1 MNQTAVVLTPEH
13 PRWDELLIPLMGRN
27 GCNMRADVVKGWS
40 WECEGDFAKSRA
52 ILTQMGGID
61 VEATLAGFEARG
73 ASCDCEVVFNVTAGN

>member
-40 WECEGDFAKSRA
+40 WAVSYTH
-52 ILTQMGGID
+52 LTLPTSD
-61 VEATLAGFEARG
+61 LV
-73 ASCDCEVVFNVTAGN
+73 